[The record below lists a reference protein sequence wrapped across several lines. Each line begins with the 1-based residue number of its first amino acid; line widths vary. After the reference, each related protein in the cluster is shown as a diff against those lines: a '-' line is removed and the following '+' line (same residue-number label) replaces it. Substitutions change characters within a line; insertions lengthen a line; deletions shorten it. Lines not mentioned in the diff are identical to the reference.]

1 MADEV
6 GKAVWEGSRQD
17 GVVGRVRWHRSGGR
31 QGMVAG
37 QPNLLGQ
44 DQHKAGGRVVVD
56 IGINI
61 VAPNDVC
68 IVKVKNVLY

>member
-1 MADEV
+1 MAV
-6 GKAVWEGSRQD
+6 CI
-17 GVVGRVRWHRSGGR
+17 R

-56 IGINI
+56 FGINI